1 MKEKEKDP
9 GGVPPLLELRQ
20 VSRTFTV
27 RDHAFGETRKL
38 RAVSDVDLRLN
49 RGDCLGLVGE
59 SGCGKSTLG
68 RLACGLI
75 PPASGQIHYRG
86 PPLPP
91 AGPHSSVAG
100 RLQMVFQDPYSS
112 LNPRLRVGRSVSE
125 GLLAACFS
133 REHPEYT
140 REAVRDRTAEMFRLV
155 GLAGMENRYPHEFS
169 GGQRQRI
176 ALARA
181 LITNPDLVVCDEPV
195 SALDAS
201 VQAQVLN
208 AMRDLH
214 DRFGQSLLFITH
226 NLAVVGF
233 ICSRILVMYLG
244 EIVEELGRDELD
256 SARHPY
262 TQALFQA
269 MPAPTRLHEM
279 AVPLAGEIPSPL
291 DPPQGCYFHPRCPRA
306 QKVCSLEKPCW
317 HVVGPGHRVKC
328 HFADQ

>member
-1 MKEKEKDP
+1 MSLSQPLPERLRPSELALFV
-9 GGVPPLLELRQ
+9 GQSHLAERLTTLLEGPRLP
-20 VSRTFTV
+20 SLLL
-27 RDHAFGETRKL
+27 FGPP
-38 RAVSDVDLRLN
+38 
-49 RGDCLGLVGE
+49 
-59 SGCGKSTLG
+59 GCGKSTLG

-75 PPASGQIHYRG
+75 PPTSGQILYRG
-86 PPLPP
+86 TPLPP

-233 ICSRILVMYLG
+233 MCSRILVMYLG

-269 MPAPTRLHEM
+269 MPDPTRLHEM

-328 HFADQ
+328 HLADQ

>member
-1 MKEKEKDP
+1 
-9 GGVPPLLELRQ
+9 
-20 VSRTFTV
+20 
-27 RDHAFGETRKL
+27 
-38 RAVSDVDLRLN
+38 
-49 RGDCLGLVGE
+49 
-59 SGCGKSTLG
+59 
-68 RLACGLI
+68 
-75 PPASGQIHYRG
+75 
-86 PPLPP
+86 
-91 AGPHSSVAG
+91 
-100 RLQMVFQDPYSS
+100 MVFQDPYSS

-233 ICSRILVMYLG
+233 MCSRILVMYLG

-269 MPAPTRLHEM
+269 MPDPTRLHEM

>member
-1 MKEKEKDP
+1 MRQPDP
-9 GGVPPLLELRQ
+9 LPEEIPAKPETLTVNKLGFAYRGGAPVLQ
-20 VSRTFTV
+20 DITFTAQPG
-27 RDHAFGETRKL
+27 RIFGITG
-38 RAVSDVDLRLN
+38 AVA
-49 RGDCLGLVGE
+49 
-59 SGCGKSTLG
+59 CGKSTLG

-75 PPASGQIHYRG
+75 PPTSGQILYRG
-86 PPLPP
+86 TPLPP

-233 ICSRILVMYLG
+233 MCSRILVMYLG

-269 MPAPTRLHEM
+269 MPDPTRLHEM

>member
-1 MKEKEKDP
+1 MSEPEVIMEALHVCKSYPASD
-9 GGVPPLLELRQ
+9 GRW
-20 VSRTFTV
+20 
-27 RDHAFGETRKL
+27 L
-38 RAVSDVDLRLN
+38 RANEDVSLQLVK
-49 RGDCLGLVGE
+49 GKTLGLVGE
-59 SGCGKSTLG
+59 SGCGKSTFMRFLVALD
-68 RLACGLI
+68 R
-75 PPASGQIHYRG
+75 PDSGQILYRG
-86 PPLPP
+86 QDITALR
-91 AGPHSSVAG
+91 GEKLRQTRRHI
-100 RLQMVFQDPYSS
+100 QMVFQDPYSS

-233 ICSRILVMYLG
+233 MCSRILVMYLG

-269 MPAPTRLHEM
+269 MPDPTRLHEM

-328 HFADQ
+328 HLADQ

>member
-1 MKEKEKDP
+1 MENRETQHGDDA
-9 GGVPPLLELRQ
+9 PLLEMKQ

-27 RDHAFGETRKL
+27 REHAFGETREL
-38 RAVSDVDLRLN
+38 RAVSGIDLSLH
-49 RGDCLGLVGE
+49 RGECIGLVGE

-75 PPASGQIHYRG
+75 PPTSGTVLYKG
-86 PPLPP
+86 SPLPA
-91 AGPHSSVAG
+91 AGPHSPVAG

-112 LNPRLRVGRSVSE
+112 LNPRLRVGRSVAE
-125 GLLAACFS
+125 GLKAACFR
-133 REHPEYT
+133 REHPELT
-140 REAVRDRTAEMFRLV
+140 DEALRERTAEMFRLV
-155 GLAGMENRYPHEFS
+155 GLGGMESRYPHEFS
-169 GGQRQRI
+169 GGQRQRV

-233 ICSRILVMYLG
+233 MCSRILVMYLG
-244 EIVEELGRDELD
+244 EIVEELGRDDLEN
-256 SARHPY
+256 AAHPY
-262 TQALFQA
+262 TRALFRA
-269 MPAPTRLHEM
+269 MPDRTRLHEM
-279 AVPLAGEIPSPL
+279 AVPLTGELPSPL
-291 DPPQGCYFHPRCPRA
+291 DPPKGCHFHPRCPRA
-306 QKVCSLEKPCW
+306 QDICAAEVPSLRDI
-317 HVVGPGHRVKC
+317 GPGRRVRC
-328 HFADQ
+328 HFPEL

>member
-1 MKEKEKDP
+1 M
-9 GGVPPLLELRQ
+9 
-20 VSRTFTV
+20 
-27 RDHAFGETRKL
+27 
-38 RAVSDVDLRLN
+38 
-49 RGDCLGLVGE
+49 
-59 SGCGKSTLG
+59 
-68 RLACGLI
+68 
-75 PPASGQIHYRG
+75 QII
-86 PPLPP
+86 
-91 AGPHSSVAG
+91 
-100 RLQMVFQDPYSS
+100 FQDPYSS

-233 ICSRILVMYLG
+233 MCSRILVMYLG

-269 MPAPTRLHEM
+269 MPDPTRLHEM